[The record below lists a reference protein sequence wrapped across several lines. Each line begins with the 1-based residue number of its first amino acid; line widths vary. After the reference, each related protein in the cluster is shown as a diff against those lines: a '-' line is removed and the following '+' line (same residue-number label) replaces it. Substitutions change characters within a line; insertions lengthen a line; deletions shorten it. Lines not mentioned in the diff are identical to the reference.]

1 MKAKNYEE
9 NKEKKNIPGYFYSLG
24 LGLQLPK
31 QKQIPSKIQTNTWV
45 NLPDR
50 DAQTPATFFVGPGSE
65 ICEILYTLT
74 RLTPNSALFPT
85 LQEPHWFGARPG

>member
-1 MKAKNYEE
+1 MKKI
-9 NKEKKNIPGYFYSLG
+9 KGKKTFQVIFTHWVLV
-24 LGLQLPK
+24 LQLPK
-31 QKQIPSKIQTNTWV
+31 QKQIPSKIQTNTRV

-74 RLTPNSALFPT
+74 RLTPNSTLFPT